1 MKALILAGGLATWLR
16 PLSLTRPKILFPLA
30 DVPLIDYTLKGLR
43 ECGVDTVVMALNK
56 LADMIRGY
64 LGRESLAMILST
76 NLRGSLGG
84 PLTSLIA
91 SKSSI
96 SLFFKAPI
104 TGTAII

>member
-1 MKALILAGGLATWLR
+1 
-16 PLSLTRPKILFPLA
+16 
-30 DVPLIDYTLKGLR
+30 VPLIDYALRGLR

-76 NLRGSLGG
+76 NPRGCLRG

-96 SLFFKAPI
+96 SLFFKAPDA
-104 TGTAII
+104 GTAMT